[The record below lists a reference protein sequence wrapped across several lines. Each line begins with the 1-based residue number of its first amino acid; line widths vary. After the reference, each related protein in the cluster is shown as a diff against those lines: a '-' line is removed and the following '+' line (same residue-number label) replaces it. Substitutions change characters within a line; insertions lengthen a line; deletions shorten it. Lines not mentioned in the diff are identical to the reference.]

1 MHCETCSGCKAH
13 VVHNNWP
20 PCEPQSSKFP
30 FLHYDHIFF
39 HLAIISSVLTPLSYL
54 SLPRYHICPY
64 LHAYTCLSIKLT
76 HTDLTSNIMSN
87 NGLCGYEV
95 SLEVDSGSSSSERHY
110 DQRNEA
116 HYQSA
121 HNLVVRSTGI
131 AEPERRQLPLPLPS
145 TASPSYHEARPVGR
159 SVLVSLKSGSP
170 PLPPTKALT
179 SNHETRPRNR
189 NVVIFGESGSGKSS
203 VINAITQTQ
212 LAETSSDATGCTFSH
227 KSYPVEISGQ
237 RYVLFDT
244 AGLNEG
250 NMGAVPAAKAEKE
263 LRRLLCGLMNSGSDG
278 IGLLVYCVRST
289 RARQA
294 LIRNYNLFY
303 SVICRKKV
311 PIVVVIT
318 GLENETDMQGW
329 WHTNAKEFKS
339 RNMHF
344 QDHACVTT
352 LHKHAGISD
361 VFTRRIAESREI
373 MRNLIVKNCS
383 EWAVDD
389 AWLKQCF
396 ADARHVMR
404 HNWNSERSSPSTLI
418 ICGSS
423 PREEEDLT
431 RFGGEA
437 YRVCFVPQPDST
449 SSAGR
454 GHEGDLLIYY
464 AHADTHSAARQTFS
478 AFCTA
483 YRGNM
488 VPVVV
493 VVKGLNDR
501 ISARH
506 WVEEHIMHHGA
517 GHLFST
523 FSPAGDLGDNSLR
536 RQAEQDLQD
545 LIKQSCL
552 FRGVVKGR
560 GVLKGFVRFVR
571 SKLLDWL

>member
-1 MHCETCSGCKAH
+1 MRNLSHF
-13 VVHNNWP
+13 
-20 PCEPQSSKFP
+20 FP
-30 FLHYDHIFF
+30 TL
-39 HLAIISSVLTPLSYL
+39 LSYR

-64 LHAYTCLSIKLT
+64 PAIISVPTSLSYLPLPSRIHLSLHKPPY
-76 HTDLTSNIMSN
+76 TDLTSDIMSN
-87 NGLCGYEV
+87 NGLCGYV
-95 SLEVDSGSSSSERHY
+95 SSLQVDLGFSSSQQHY
-110 DQRNEA
+110 DQRDGVHYQAA
-116 HYQSA
+116 HYPA
-121 HNLVVRSTGI
+121 VRSTII
-131 AEPERRQLPLPLPS
+131 AEPERKKSPPPLPS
-145 TASPSYHEARPVGR
+145 TASSSYHGTQPVGK
-159 SVLVSLKSGSP
+159 SIVSDESGSP
-170 PLPPTKALT
+170 PPKGSS

-203 VINAITQTQ
+203 VINAIAQTQ
-212 LAETSSDATGCTFSH
+212 LAETSSDATGCTFSYQC
-227 KSYPVEISGQ
+227 YPVEISGQ

-244 AGLNEG
+244 AGLDEG
-250 NMGAVPAAKAEKE
+250 NTGAVPAVKAEKE
-263 LRRLLCGLMNSGSDG
+263 LKKLLRGLMNPGSDG

-311 PIVVVIT
+311 PIVIVIT
-318 GLENETDMQGW
+318 GLENETDMRGW

-352 LHKHAGISD
+352 LQKHAGISD

-373 MRNLIVKNCS
+373 VRNLIVNNCS
-383 EWAVDD
+383 EWAVDNT
-389 AWLKQCF
+389 WLKQCF
-396 ADARHVMR
+396 ADAQYVMR
-404 HNWNSERSSPSTLI
+404 HNWISERSSPSTLI

-423 PREEEDLT
+423 PREEEGLT

-437 YRVCFVPQPDST
+437 YRICPVPQPEST
-449 SSAGR
+449 SSAGG

-464 AHADTHSAARQTFS
+464 AHADTLSVARQTFR
-478 AFCTA
+478 AFYAA

-488 VPVVV
+488 VPVVI

-501 ISARH
+501 KSARQ
-506 WVEEHIMHHGA
+506 WVEQHIMHHGV

-545 LIKQSCL
+545 LIRQSCL
-552 FRGVVKGR
+552 FRSVAKGR
-560 GVLKGFVRFVR
+560 GMLKGFARFAR
-571 SKLLDWL
+571 FKLLGRL

>member
-1 MHCETCSGCKAH
+1 M
-13 VVHNNWP
+13 
-20 PCEPQSSKFP
+20 
-30 FLHYDHIFF
+30 L
-39 HLAIISSVLTPLSYL
+39 
-54 SLPRYHICPY
+54 
-64 LHAYTCLSIKLT
+64 
-76 HTDLTSNIMSN
+76 N
-87 NGLCGYEV
+87 NGLCGYA
-95 SLEVDSGSSSSERHY
+95 SSPEVDSGPSSERHY

-116 HYQSA
+116 RYQA
-121 HNLVVRSTGI
+121 VHNPAVRSTRI
-131 AEPERRQLPLPLPS
+131 TVPKWRQSPLPLLPK
-145 TASPSYHEARPVGR
+145 ASSSYHGTSPQGR
-159 SVLVSLKSGSP
+159 SVVVSNESGSP
-170 PLPPTKALT
+170 PPLPPKASS
-179 SNHETRPRNR
+179 SNHETRPRQR

-212 LAETSSDATGCTFSH
+212 LAETSSDATGCTFSYQC
-227 KSYPVEISGQ
+227 YPVEISGQ

-250 NMGAVPAAKAEKE
+250 STGAVPAAKAEKE
-263 LRRLLCGLMNSGSDG
+263 LKRLLRGLMSPGSDG

-294 LIRNYNLFY
+294 LIRNYDLFY

-311 PIVVVIT
+311 PIVVVVT
-318 GLENETDMQGW
+318 GLENETDMRGW
-329 WHTNAKEFKS
+329 WYANAKEFKS
-339 RNMHF
+339 RGMYF

-373 MRNLIVKNCS
+373 VRNLVVNNCS
-383 EWAVDD
+383 EWAVDNT
-389 AWLKQCF
+389 WFKQSF
-396 ADARHVMR
+396 ADAQYVIR
-404 HNWNSERSSPSTLI
+404 HNWNGERSSPSTLI

-423 PREEEDLT
+423 LKEEEDLV
-431 RFGGEA
+431 RFGGET
-437 YRVCFVPQPDST
+437 YRVFPVSPPEST
-449 SSAGR
+449 SSAGG

-464 AHADTHSAARQTFS
+464 AHADTLSVARQTFRE
-478 AFCTA
+478 FYTA

-501 ISARH
+501 KSARQ
-506 WVEEHIMHHGA
+506 WVERHIMHHGA
-517 GHLFST
+517 GLLFST

-552 FRGVVKGR
+552 IRGVVKGG
-560 GVLKGFVRFVR
+560 GVLKRLARF
-571 SKLLDWL
+571 KLLGWL